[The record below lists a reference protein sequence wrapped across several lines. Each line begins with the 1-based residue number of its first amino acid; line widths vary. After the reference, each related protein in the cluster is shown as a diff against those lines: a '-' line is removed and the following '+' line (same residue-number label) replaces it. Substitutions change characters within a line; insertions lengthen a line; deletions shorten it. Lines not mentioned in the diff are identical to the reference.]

1 MDNSLPLGFIL
12 LGIALVIY
20 FIPSI
25 VAHNRQHKNKTA
37 IIVLNFALGWTLI
50 GWVAALVWA
59 VTVSTPQTVVVY
71 KDGPR
76 P

>member
-1 MDNSLPLGFIL
+1 MDNSLFFGFVM
-12 LGIALVIY
+12 LGIAAVIY

-25 VAHNRQHKNKTA
+25 VANNRQHKNKAA
-37 IIVLNFALGWTLI
+37 IIVLNTALGWTLI
-50 GWVAALVWA
+50 GWVVALVWA